1 MLRFKGRVLL
11 ATVLVLG
18 MALGIVQSQSDRAAI
33 LEVLSP
39 GVEILRT
46 GTDNWL
52 PISVES
58 VVGVGDI
65 VRTDDTG
72 TARVTFFADG
82 VDTEVLPNSEYR
94 IDAFQGDDTSFTL
107 RVSVLFGQTRQR
119 LQRVLDA
126 ASSYSID
133 TPGMTLAARGT
144 QFAVRVEDTGRSA
157 MLVSEGVVAADG
169 ASDETE
175 VPAEFGI
182 RAPEDG
188 PLSDVVRASTFDELD
203 SALDG
208 CTVTVTTPDD
218 VSINVRNAPNVDAE
232 LIGYANAADIGLFYG
247 RTTSTGWYRIVF
259 EDQYG
264 WILSS
269 SAQITDSCSMLREF
283 DDDYVEDGS
292 SVLPQSVTS
301 GDAEATEE
309 PAPDDASD
317 EAAEPTPEAT
327 EEATEEAGSGS

>member
-11 ATVLVLG
+11 ASVLVLG

-39 GVEILRT
+39 GVEILRA

-52 PISVES
+52 AISVES
-58 VVGVGDI
+58 VVGIGDI
-65 VRTDDTG
+65 VRTDESG
-72 TARVTFFADG
+72 TARITFFADG
-82 VDTEVLPNSEYR
+82 VDTEVLPSSEYR
-94 IDAFQGDDTSFTL
+94 IDTFQEDDTSFTL
-107 RVSVLFGQTRQR
+107 RVSVLLGQTRQR
-119 LQRVLDA
+119 LGRVLDA

-133 TPGMTLAARGT
+133 TPAMTLAARGT
-144 QFAVRVEDTGRSA
+144 EFAVRVEDSGRSA

-169 ASDETE
+169 ESAEAE

-208 CTVTVTTPDD
+208 CTASVTTPDD
-218 VSINVRNAPNVDAE
+218 VSINVRNAPSMDAE
-232 LIGYANAADIGLFYG
+232 QIGYVNAADVGLFYG

-269 SAQITDSCSMLREF
+269 SAEITNSCTMLREF
-283 DDDYVEDGS
+283 ADDYVEDGT
-292 SVLPQSVTS
+292 SVLPQAGPTDTV
-301 GDAEATEE
+301 DDE
-309 PAPDDASD
+309 PVPDDAAE
-317 EAAEPTPEAT
+317 EAVPTP
-327 EEATEEAGSGS
+327 EATEEAGSGS

>member
-1 MLRFKGRVLL
+1 MLRFKVKVLL
-11 ATVLVLG
+11 ACVLVMG
-18 MALGIVQSQSDRAAI
+18 IALGIVSAQSDRAAI

-39 GVEILRT
+39 GVEILRA
-46 GTDNWL
+46 GTENW
-52 PISVES
+52 IAVSVES

-65 VRTDDTG
+65 VRTDETG

-82 VDTEVLPNSEYR
+82 VDTDVLPNSQYR
-94 IDAFQGDDTSFTL
+94 IDTFQGDDTSFTL
-107 RVSVLFGQTRQR
+107 RVSVLLGQTSQR

-126 ASSYSID
+126 ASSYSIE

-144 QFAVRVEDTGRSA
+144 EFAVRVEDTGRSG
-157 MLVSEGVVAADG
+157 MLVSEGVVAADN
-169 ASDETE
+169 ETEEAE

-208 CTVTVTTPDD
+208 CTVSVSTSDD
-218 VSINVRNAPNVDAE
+218 VSINVRNAPSLDAE
-232 LIGYANAADIGLFYG
+232 LIGYASAPQIDLFYG
-247 RTTSTGWYRIVF
+247 RTTTTGWYRIVLD
-259 EDQYG
+259 DQYG

-269 SAQITDSCSMLREF
+269 SAEIGDCAMLREF
-283 DDDYVEDGS
+283 TDDYVEDGA
-292 SVLPQSVTS
+292 SVLPQPT
-301 GDAEATEE
+301 
-309 PAPDDASD
+309 P
-317 EAAEPTPEAT
+317 EAAEETEPAAT